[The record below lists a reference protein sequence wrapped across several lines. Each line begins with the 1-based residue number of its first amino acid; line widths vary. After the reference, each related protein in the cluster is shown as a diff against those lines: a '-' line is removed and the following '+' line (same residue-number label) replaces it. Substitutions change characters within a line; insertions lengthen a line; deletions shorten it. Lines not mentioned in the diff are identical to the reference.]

1 MTTIERSP
9 TRFFSYLFYLVLLM
23 ALSVAIYF
31 FIAQQFLQPA
41 PEVPSEVVFETPA
54 PSPLIVSP
62 ADVQFAESFDQDLKA
77 WQLSPAGQ
85 AAFDR
90 GALVLDDNRYNDFGW
105 ARPHLTFDNFVLE
118 VYARWLGGAIGGGYG
133 VEFRVDDESG
143 DFYAFYL
150 HNDGRF
156 TAGKRLD
163 GTWFAVVDEFS
174 PAVQRGGGLNRIR
187 IEALG
192 ERLRFFVNDTYLVDI
207 HNQALT
213 KGDIRLVARKIE
225 GTEQFLAAF
234 DDLIIARIPPAPA
247 ATP

>member
-9 TRFFSYLFYLVLLM
+9 TRFFSYLFYLVLLI

-174 PAVQRGGGLNRIR
+174 PGRPARRRPQPDSHRGARRAAALFRQRHLPGRYPQPGAHQGG
-187 IEALG
+187 
-192 ERLRFFVNDTYLVDI
+192 Y
-207 HNQALT
+207 
-213 KGDIRLVARKIE
+213 
-225 GTEQFLAAF
+225 
-234 DDLIIARIPPAPA
+234 PPGGPQN
-247 ATP
+247 